1 MALSQV
7 SLTAEVT
14 ALLEACWFMVNSS
27 MRWVFS
33 GAEKNDT
40 YIHTYWIEYRHSY
53 IHTYIHTNK
62 YSIYK
67 LIYTVK
73 LRMAHYISYSLF
85 DTVEDKL
92 YIHTYKHATI
102 NNNTC
107 IHTIWPTLSR
117 LMVSVCICSIMCR
130 DSTLFQRDPNLNDRA
145 RSSKADSAPLYMYV
159 CMYVLYVRLYACIY
173 VLRKYDSEQRMYVF
187 T

>member
-1 MALSQV
+1 
-7 SLTAEVT
+7 
-14 ALLEACWFMVNSS
+14 
-27 MRWVFS
+27 
-33 GAEKNDT
+33 
-40 YIHTYWIEYRHSY
+40 
-53 IHTYIHTNK
+53 
-62 YSIYK
+62 
-67 LIYTVK
+67 
-73 LRMAHYISYSLF
+73 MAHYISYSLF